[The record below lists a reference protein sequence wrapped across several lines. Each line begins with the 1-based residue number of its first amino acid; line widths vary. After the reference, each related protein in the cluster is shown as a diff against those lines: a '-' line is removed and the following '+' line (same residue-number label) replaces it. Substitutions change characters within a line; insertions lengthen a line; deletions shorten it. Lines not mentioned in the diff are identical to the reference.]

1 MEHALQWEG
10 SCQEGEWM
18 RAEVGISEDLLE
30 VG

>member
-10 SCQEGEWM
+10 SCQEGGRM
-18 RAEVGISEDLLE
+18 RAEVGISENLLE